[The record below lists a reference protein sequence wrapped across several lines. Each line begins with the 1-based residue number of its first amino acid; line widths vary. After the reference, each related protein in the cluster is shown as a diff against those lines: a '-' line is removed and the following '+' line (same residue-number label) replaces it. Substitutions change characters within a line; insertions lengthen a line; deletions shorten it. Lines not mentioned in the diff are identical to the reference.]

1 MARAARIVVAAAVA
15 TAALW
20 GGGCGLKEEPIFD
33 PTAMSRPYRDQAAGT
48 VTRPL
53 EPLPTELNREYLDRR
68 DGAPP
73 APGGAG
79 AAGTGPGG
87 IATATRPVTLLKTTQ
102 EKLGTVARLSLRD
115 LVQLAAINSLDVK
128 VAGYQPAIDEARVTE
143 AEANF
148 DPVFFAN
155 VTASSQWILQPSLN
169 NVTIGGNTRFDSVQA
184 VTGLRQNLPTG
195 GQVELGYTWNRVYRS
210 PNLSNTFNPS
220 HESDLVLRVTQP
232 LLRNFGAAVNRA
244 RIDVARNTQKVSLL
258 DFRISLEKQLAEI
271 EEAYWQLY
279 AAERELAVQERLFET
294 AAETSRL
301 LQARL
306 GRAEGVTR
314 VPVAQANAALRQRE
328 ASLVALRTRV
338 KQLSDEIKVR
348 VNDPDLSITRAV
360 TILPADVPL
369 STPLQFDLVEQLD
382 TALQNRAELSQQRIR
397 IDSARIVQEAAK
409 NNMLPT
415 LNLVGSVG
423 LQGASNGWWNSIDEN
438 VTGDFPQYSIGF
450 QLEVPLGNREARA
463 IWVRTKLQ
471 RQQALDQ
478 YRLQIE
484 RVAKEVRDAHNL
496 FADGWERIRLTTQ
509 SVDAA
514 RDALEAQQVPINAG
528 AVKLDPDVINRL
540 LQQQEVL
547 AIAAREQARALAD
560 YNIAIAQL
568 ERAKGTILKY
578 DNVMMAEDPLVNK
591 GPKLYGSNPD
601 AWKK

>member
-1 MARAARIVVAAAVA
+1 MARAARLVAAAA
-15 TAALW
+15 AGAALSL
-20 GGGCGLKEEPIFD
+20 GGCGLKEEPIFD
-33 PTAMSRPYRDQAAGT
+33 PTAMARPYRDQAAGT

-53 EPLPTELNREYLDRR
+53 EPLPSELNREYLDRR

-73 APGGAG
+73 APGGAAPG
-79 AAGTGPGG
+79 AGVGG
-87 IATATRPVTLLKTTQ
+87 IGSATRPVTLLKTTQ
-102 EKLGTVARLSLRD
+102 EKLGTVARMSLRD

-148 DPVFFAN
+148 DPVFFGN
-155 VTASSQWILQPSLN
+155 VTAASQWILQPSLSN
-169 NVTIGGNTRFDSVQA
+169 ISAFGETRFDSVQA
-184 VTGLRQNLPTG
+184 AAGLRQRLPSG
-195 GQVELGYTWNRVYRS
+195 GEVQLGYTWNRAYRT
-210 PNLSNTFNPS
+210 LGIGQQDLVNPS
-220 HESDLVLRVTQP
+220 HESNLVLQVTQP

-244 RIDVARNTQKVSLL
+244 RIDVARNTQRVSLL
-258 DFRISLEKQLAEI
+258 DFRIALERTLAEI

-279 AAERELAVQERLFET
+279 AAERELVVQERLFET

-328 ASLVALRTRV
+328 VSLVALRTRV

-360 TILPADVPL
+360 TILPADAPL

-382 TALQNRAELSQQRIR
+382 TALQNRAELAQQRIR

-409 NNMLPT
+409 NNLLPT
-415 LNLVGSVG
+415 LNLVMSVG
-423 LQGASNGWWNSIDEN
+423 LQGADDGWWSSVERNASAE
-438 VTGDFPQYSIGF
+438 FPQYSFGL

-463 IWVRTKLQ
+463 IWVRTRLQ

-484 RVAKEVRDAHNL
+484 RVAKEVRDAHNQL
-496 FADGWERIRLTTQ
+496 TDGWERIRLTTQ
-509 SVDAA
+509 SVLAA

-547 AIAAREQARALAD
+547 AIAAREEARAVAD

-578 DNVMMAEDPLVNK
+578 DNVIMAEDPLTQR

-601 AWKK
+601 AWK